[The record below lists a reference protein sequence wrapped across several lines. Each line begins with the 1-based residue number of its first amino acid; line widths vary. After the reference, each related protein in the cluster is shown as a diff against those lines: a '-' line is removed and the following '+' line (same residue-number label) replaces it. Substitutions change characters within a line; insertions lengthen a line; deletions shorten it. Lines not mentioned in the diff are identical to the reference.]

1 MMKYCYVLLR
11 MAKIKKKK
19 IQTTP
24 DAVNVR
30 NVKQL
35 ELLYFSSGT
44 ITWFSL
50 WGWQFLMKL
59 NMS

>member
-11 MAKIKKKK
+11 MAKIKK
-19 IQTTP
+19 IQTTS
-24 DAVNVR
+24 DAVTVR

-35 ELLYFSSGT
+35 ELSYFSSGT